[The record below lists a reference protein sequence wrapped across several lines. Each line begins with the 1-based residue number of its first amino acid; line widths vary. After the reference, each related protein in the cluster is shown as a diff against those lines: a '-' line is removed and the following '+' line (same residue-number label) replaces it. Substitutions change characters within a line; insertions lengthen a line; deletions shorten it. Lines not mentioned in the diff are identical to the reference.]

1 MRSRFVP
8 APARR
13 VILAGGLVA
22 LLAVAGWAVL
32 HTATAQSPATPP
44 AAGLAPAVP
53 VTAAAAERRDV
64 PVILRNIG
72 AVQAFQSV
80 LVRARVDG
88 TLNQVFFQE
97 GQEVQPGD
105 KLAQIDPRPY
115 QAVLDQSMAKK
126 AQEQV
131 NLVNAQRD
139 LARYQALAQRDFAS
153 RQQVDTQLALVG
165 QLQASL
171 RGDDASIAAAQLN
184 LDFTNITSP
193 IAGRAGLRLVDPG
206 NLIHATDTTGLVG
219 IAQIHPIAV
228 IFTMPQDNLPAI
240 QAATAKGTLPV
251 YAYASAGGAML
262 ATGELLT
269 MDNSIDPA
277 TGTIKLKAK
286 FPNSD
291 NRLWPGQFVTVGLRI
306 GTLTNVVAIASVAV
320 QHGARG
326 LYVFVVNPDQTVA
339 VRPVEVAQDDGK
351 LAVISKGLEDNVPV
365 VTNGQSRLQNGTRVV
380 ATLTK
385 ANS

>member
-1 MRSRFVP
+1 MRLRLPP

-13 VILAGGLVA
+13 GILAGA
-22 LLAVAGWAVL
+22 LLALCAAGWLAH
-32 HTATAQSPATPP
+32 HTAGAQSPP
-44 AAGLAPAVP
+44 AATEPPGVP

-88 TLNQVFFQE
+88 TLEKVLFQE
-97 GQEVQPGD
+97 GQDVKPGD

-115 QAVLDQSMAKK
+115 QAVLDQNTAKK
-126 AQEQV
+126 AQDQV

-139 LARYQALAQRDFAS
+139 LARYQALVQRDFAS
-153 RQQVDTQLALVG
+153 RQQVDTQVALVG
-165 QLQASL
+165 QLQATV

-193 IAGRAGLRLVDPG
+193 ISGRVGLRLVDAG
-206 NLIHATDTTGLVG
+206 NLIHATDATGLVN
-219 IAQIHPIAV
+219 ITQIHPIAV
-228 IFTMPQDNLPAI
+228 IFTMPQENLPAI
-240 QAATAKGTLPV
+240 QAAMAKGTLPV
-251 YAYASAGGAML
+251 KAYASGTGTL
-262 ATGELLT
+262 LDTGELLT
-269 MDNSIDPA
+269 IDNSIDPA

-286 FPNSD
+286 FPNPGD
-291 NRLWPGQFVTVGLRI
+291 KLWPGQFVTVGLQL
-306 GTLTNVVAIASVAV
+306 GTLTNVVTVASTAV
-320 QHGARG
+320 LHGPDG
-326 LYVFVVNPDQTVA
+326 LYVYVVNPDQTVA
-339 VRPVEVAQDDGK
+339 ARPVEVAQDDGQI
-351 LAVISKGLEDNVPV
+351 AVISKGLDDKVPV